1 MTKITEQQAKIPA
14 YILPTIIEYPEG
26 QDLTT

>member
-1 MTKITEQQAKIPA
+1 MTQNTKQEANIPA

-26 QDLTT
+26 QDLST